1 MFVFV
6 SIPARVGLLGPKP
19 RNNQVAVMEG
29 KVGVFIE
36 QDAASAAG
44 SRGD

>member
-1 MFVFV
+1 
-6 SIPARVGLLGPKP
+6 
-19 RNNQVAVMEG
+19 MEG

-44 SRGD
+44 SRGDWGEQTFNQALAN